1 MESVIIKLHD
11 ALKNNGP
18 TVFMNKV
25 EIQTPDGE
33 EKSVML
39 HVICLTEI
47 GTATEANADEIAGVS
62 MVIEDLTAQKKK
74 DEQTREEQDRRADML
89 LRVLPTPIVD
99 EIQQCSETIL
109 FAVQSA
115 SIGCI
120 RVRVK
125 GVQMSEELGGRF
137 SFLNEVFKIFDGYI
151 SEYEQLSRVRTFSD
165 TYVYAGGV
173 FGSVNKPDKHAEE
186 ATRFALQV
194 IKGVPAIE
202 AQTGQKIEVVIGLNT
217 GGPLVA
223 GVVSLNRPFFQL
235 IGPAIELADQMKL
248 TGVPNKLHI
257 TRSVYELIYAY
268 NFQVSDR
275 GDVHI
280 GSNRT
285 LHTYLVVP

>member
-18 TVFMNKV
+18 TVFMNQV

-137 SFLNEVFKIFDGYI
+137 SFLNEVFKIFDRYI
-151 SEYEQLSRVRTFSD
+151 TE
-165 TYVYAGGV
+165 
-173 FGSVNKPDKHAEE
+173 
-186 ATRFALQV
+186 
-194 IKGVPAIE
+194 
-202 AQTGQKIEVVIGLNT
+202 
-217 GGPLVA
+217 
-223 GVVSLNRPFFQL
+223 
-235 IGPAIELADQMKL
+235 
-248 TGVPNKLHI
+248 
-257 TRSVYELIYAY
+257 
-268 NFQVSDR
+268 
-275 GDVHI
+275 
-280 GSNRT
+280 
-285 LHTYLVVP
+285 